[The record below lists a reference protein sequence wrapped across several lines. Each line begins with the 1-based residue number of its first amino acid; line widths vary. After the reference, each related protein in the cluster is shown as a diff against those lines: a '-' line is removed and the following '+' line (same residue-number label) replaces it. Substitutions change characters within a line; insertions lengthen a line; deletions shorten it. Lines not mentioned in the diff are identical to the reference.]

1 MQKIKGVTI
10 VLAVKRFAVHRRMV
24 STREIARVV
33 NNRSAM
39 DSAVLQIRHVKET
52 ATMQTGQRALAS
64 RKGRVVANAK
74 TFALVLKAPARS
86 SLHNVAGRCITMAR
100 A

>member
-24 STREIARVV
+24 S
-33 NNRSAM
+33 AM
-39 DSAVLQIRHVKET
+39 DSAVLQIRHVKEI
-52 ATMQTGQRALAS
+52 ATMRAGQRALAS
-64 RKGRVVANAK
+64 RKVRVVANAK
-74 TFALVLKAPARS
+74 TFALVRKAQARS
-86 SLHNVAGRCITMAR
+86 SSHNVAGRCITMAR